1 MLSPCNRLQEDLE
14 SATHADVMATIDSQS
29 ERTLESFSDTL
40 NEELNEEL
48 AALLLFGSAA
58 GAHYTEGFSD
68 VNVLIILDPPSTNAF
83 STIRSALEA
92 HDPAPIDPL
101 IVSRDELAQLP
112 EAFPIET
119 ADLKAARRVLSGDDL
134 IRALDVHTDAVCR
147 QLTMELLGKTMR
159 LRSIYAQARKQSDQQ
174 LRTML
179 SQAVSPFSAL
189 MRALLYVG
197 DAHFAEFAPPRE
209 FLEVVAQLEDGFRV
223 ELEGFRQA
231 ALIRA
236 GTETPDGTE
245 LTEIFAT
252 VLADAQRLQSIAQE
266 LRPEAP

>member
-1 MLSPCNRLQEDLE
+1 
-14 SATHADVMATIDSQS
+14 MAPTNSQT
-29 ERTLESFSDTL
+29 ERMLESFSDTL
-40 NEELNEEL
+40 NEQLDEEM
-48 AALLLFGSAA
+48 AALVLFGSAT

-68 VNVLIILDPPSTNAF
+68 VNVLIVLDPPSTNALL
-83 STIRSALEA
+83 TIRSALDD
-92 HDPAPIDPL
+92 HHSAPIDPL
-101 IVSRDELAQLP
+101 IVARDELAQLP
-112 EAFPIET
+112 KAFPIET
-119 ADLKAARRVLSGDDL
+119 ADLKAARRVLSGDDP
-134 IRALDVHTDAVCR
+134 IRDLDVRSDAVCR

-209 FLEVVAQLEDGFRV
+209 FLEVVAQLEDGFGV

-252 VLADAQRLQSIAQE
+252 VLADAQRLQSIVKK
-266 LRPEAP
+266 LRPEAS